1 MTEHAE
7 TDGPRPDPERDTE
20 GDAELDELET
30 ETVADL
36 EVDEEAEDV
45 AGGDMCSATPSICD
59 TL

>member
-1 MTEHAE
+1 MTEPEAGG
-7 TDGPRPDPERDTE
+7 GPRPEAGSDTE
-20 GDAELDELET
+20 PDTELDHLET
-30 ETVADL
+30 ETVEDL

>member
-1 MTEHAE
+1 MTEPEAAG
-7 TDGPRPDPERDTE
+7 GPRPEAESDTE
-20 GDAELDELET
+20 LDHLET
-30 ETVADL
+30 ETVEDL